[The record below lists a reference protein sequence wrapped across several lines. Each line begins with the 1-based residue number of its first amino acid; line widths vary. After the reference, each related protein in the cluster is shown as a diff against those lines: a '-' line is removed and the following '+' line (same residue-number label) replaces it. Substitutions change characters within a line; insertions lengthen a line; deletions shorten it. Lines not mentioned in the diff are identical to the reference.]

1 MNVLVLLAFLSS
13 VVAQS
18 SFKIHHRIFHPSLQ
32 PFPYTER
39 GTLIITGHSA
49 TFQPSPSIPN
59 DFAAFFD
66 LLQSLESPEHA
77 LYQVA
82 LGNAGD
88 DQWDFSSVKVCHLHT
103 MSTDSLHLHFPDY
116 LSTEPFAMD
125 YFVSPTPH
133 DGSCP
138 QLAKR
143 KGKSQAMNTSPFHAF
158 TAGGLSLN
166 TTIFLKKPIAPP
178 LPELRTP
185 PPLTPEGEV
194 VQPVPERSFLQK
206 YWMYLA
212 AVLVALLLSG
222 GPEEEQPR
230 QGAK

>member
-88 DQWDFSSVKVCHLHT
+88 DQWDFSSVKVVRLII
-103 MSTDSLHLHFPDY
+103 
-116 LSTEPFAMD
+116 LSRRHDRSPRLVSAIFIQCPRIPFI
-125 YFVSPTPH
+125 Y
-133 DGSCP
+133 
-138 QLAKR
+138 
-143 KGKSQAMNTSPFHAF
+143 
-158 TAGGLSLN
+158 
-166 TTIFLKKPIAPP
+166 IFLTICPP
-178 LPELRTP
+178 NHSLWTTLSPRR
-185 PPLTPEGEV
+185 LTMDHAHNWP
-194 VQPVPERSFLQK
+194 
-206 YWMYLA
+206 
-212 AVLVALLLSG
+212 SG
-222 GPEEEQPR
+222 KEKAR
-230 QGAK
+230 Q